1 MPVEV
6 VSCNENRVSQ
16 RARLNSFGAL
26 GTIAHGAF
34 MLEVSNVKPGLRD
47 SVSLYRGRAALHAGR
62 AADVFLKR
70 ASVRGQTSLL
80 LGGEKSEPRR
90 AAIIGAAF
98 SRNTSSSL

>member
-1 MPVEV
+1 MPVAAEP
-6 VSCNENRVSQ
+6 RGA
-16 RARLNSFGAL
+16 ARTSWCRLSSFGFS

-34 MLEVSNVKPGLRD
+34 GGVASSATGGGDDPT
-47 SVSLYRGRAALHAGR
+47 SLYRGRAALHAGR
-62 AADVFLKR
+62 AANVFLKR